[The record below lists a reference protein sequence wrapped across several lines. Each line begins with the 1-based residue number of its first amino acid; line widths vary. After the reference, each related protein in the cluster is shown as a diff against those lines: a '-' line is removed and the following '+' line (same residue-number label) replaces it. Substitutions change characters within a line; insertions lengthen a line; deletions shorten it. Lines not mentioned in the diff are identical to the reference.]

1 MGLFTRRDDDSPTAD
16 GASPSAGDSA
26 WFSHAAFAPA
36 DVADARRG
44 HPAVS
49 LQAFATANG
58 LDYRDRSLSA
68 RFMSVQP
75 RWPDYTFNVCRGALP
90 VGRLGQVSHELLEL
104 ETAEGSIRSGG
115 TFYDVR
121 ITTRRSARDMLNLGD
136 GDPENAPFVG
146 NSAWLPTTAVH
157 VRVPEVNQLPEFT
170 VRRSGETI
178 FGGRKLDGQ
187 GLPGF
192 HLRRGPEDDDA
203 FLHSIGVALGP
214 GLTTR
219 PDAYVDLR
227 SGYGLVAL
235 TVNGYRSDD
244 ADLRHLLDVAGYA
257 AQTLAALAL
266 PADPAGFDAPGP
278 VAGTVPT
285 PEWVPRPHPSYTPV
299 YAQAATELEL
309 VNEAPHHLSLVLP
322 ACPVP
327 GIASGVLF
335 GTLPGTATLGR
346 LVWFEHGSR
355 YSGAVR
361 GGVIAQASPGATTPL
376 GGIAHEP
383 TGNCVEVVDGFA
395 HCWKVDL
402 FTGRLESRQLTPDA
416 RAAFAATDTATI

>member
-1 MGLFTRRDDDSPTAD
+1 MGLFNRGDDDTAPTQ
-16 GASPSAGDSA
+16 GAPVAGDSA
-26 WFSHAAFAPA
+26 WFGHAAFDPS

-58 LDYRDRSLSA
+58 LEYRDRSLSA
-68 RFMSVQP
+68 RFISVQP
-75 RWPDYTFNVCRGALP
+75 RWPDYTFNVSRGVLP

-104 ETAEGSIRSGG
+104 ETAEGSIRTGG

-136 GDPENAPFVG
+136 GDPENTPFVG
-146 NSAWLPTTAVH
+146 NSVWLPTTAVH

-170 VRRSGETI
+170 VRRSGEAV
-178 FGGRKLDGQ
+178 FGGKKLDGQ

-192 HLRRGPEDDDA
+192 RLKQGPKDDDA
-203 FLHSIGVALGP
+203 FLEAIGGALGP

-227 SGYGLVAL
+227 CGYGLVAL

-244 ADLRHLLDVAGYA
+244 ADLRHLVDVAGYV
-257 AQTLAALAL
+257 AQTLAALAR
-266 PADPAGFDAPGP
+266 PADPAGFGAPGP
-278 VAGTVPT
+278 AAGTEPT
-285 PEWVPRPHPSYTPV
+285 PEWVPKPHPSYTPV
-299 YAQAATELEL
+299 YAQAATELGL
-309 VNEAPHHLSLVLP
+309 VNEAPHHLALVLP
-322 ACPVP
+322 GCPIP

-335 GTLPGTATLGR
+335 GTLPDTASVGR
-346 LVWFEHGSR
+346 LVWFEHGTR

-361 GGVIAQASPGATTPL
+361 GGVIVPAGPGATTPL
-376 GGIAHEP
+376 GGVAHDP
-383 TGNCVEVVDGFA
+383 TGTCVEVVDGVA
-395 HCWKVDL
+395 YCWKADL
-402 FTGRLESRQLTPDA
+402 FSGRLESRQLTPDV
-416 RAAFAATDTATI
+416 RAAFAATSTAEI